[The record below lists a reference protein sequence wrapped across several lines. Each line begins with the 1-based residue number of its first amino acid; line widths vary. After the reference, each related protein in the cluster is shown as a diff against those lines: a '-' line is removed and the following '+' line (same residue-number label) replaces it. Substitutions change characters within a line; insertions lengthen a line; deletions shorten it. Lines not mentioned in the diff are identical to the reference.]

1 MAVKNY
7 FLMKLIFTICFFC
20 CVFIDVQAQQ
30 PTSAQEIKTDSVAKK
45 LLQYFAQKKADSA
58 YTLAGEAFKKALP
71 YDTWM
76 AVCEKQ
82 LYGLMP
88 FSNVSFLRSKNS
100 VSKYKMDGLAPLQ
113 LLISLDSLGKFQVFA
128 IQPFQ
133 DDTRKKIAS
142 ATDNAKQTLLD
153 KTVDTL
159 LNNYINTVG
168 NVGASVAI
176 YTKGKDYYYNYGET
190 VKDGKL
196 LPTNATLYEIGSI
209 SKTFTATLLAKAVV
223 DKKVRLQDAIT
234 KYLPDSVAANKD
246 LQTITLQ
253 QLSNHSSGLP
263 RLPLSMNFTV
273 TNYLQPYENFD
284 DKALFAFLKQFKATR
299 KPGDTYEYSNL
310 AVGLLGVI
318 LERIY
323 KKTYEQLVLEQIA
336 KPIGLTNTKITI
348 TQQDSALLAQ
358 GYNEKGEAVPA
369 WRFKSLAACGALKS
383 NAVDILQ
390 YGKQQLA
397 VFKSPLQAY
406 NQLAHLQTFSDG
418 VQKVGLGWHFLVDDA
433 DVVWQHGGGTYG
445 CRTMLC
451 VNEVKGLV
459 VVVLTNNATNGD
471 ALGIKL
477 LQALE
482 RL

>member
-1 MAVKNY
+1 MC
-7 FLMKLIFTICFFC
+7 FMKLLLSIYFFC
-20 CVFIDVQAQQ
+20 CVMLQVQAQQ
-30 PTSAQEIKTDSVAKK
+30 PTSVQEIKTDSVTQK
-45 LLQYFAQKKADSA
+45 LLQYFARKQADSA
-58 YTLAGEAFKKALP
+58 YTLAGDAFKKALP

-88 FSNVSFLRSKNS
+88 FRNVAFLRSKNG
-100 VSKYKMDGLAPLQ
+100 VNKYKMDGIAPLQ
-113 LLISLDSLGKFQVFA
+113 LLISLDNTDKFQVFL

-133 DDTRKKIAS
+133 DDTRKKVAS
-142 ATDNAKQTLLD
+142 ATDNVKLTTLD
-153 KTVDTL
+153 KTVDSL
-159 LNNYINTVG
+159 LDNYINTVG
-168 NVGASVAI
+168 NVGASVGI
-176 YTKGKDYYYNYGET
+176 YIKGKDYYYDYGET
-190 VKDGKL
+190 VKDNKQ

-209 SKTFTATLLAKAVV
+209 SKTFTATLLAKAVI
-223 DKKVRLQDAIT
+223 DKKARLQDAIT
-234 KYLPDSVAANKD
+234 KYLPDSVAANAD
-246 LQTITLQ
+246 LQAITLQ

-263 RLPLSMNFTV
+263 RLPFSMNFTV

-284 DKALFAFLKQFKATR
+284 NKALFAFLKQFKATR

-336 KPIGLTNTKITI
+336 KPIGLTNTKITL
-348 TQQDSALLAQ
+348 TQQDSTLLAQ

-369 WRFKSLAACGALKS
+369 WRFKSLAACGAIKS
-383 NAVDILQ
+383 NGADLLQ

-397 VFKSPLQAY
+397 VVKSPLLAY
-406 NQLAHLQTFSDG
+406 NQLAHQPTFSDG
-418 VQKVGLGWHFLVDDA
+418 VQKVALGWHFLLDDA

-451 VNEVKGLV
+451 VNEAKGLV
-459 VVVLTNNATNGD
+459 VAVLTNNATNGD

>member
-1 MAVKNY
+1 MRLLLIICC
-7 FLMKLIFTICFFC
+7 FLSAFTQI
-20 CVFIDVQAQQ
+20 QAQQ
-30 PTSAQEIKTDSVAKK
+30 PTTVQEIKTDSVAKI
-45 LLQYFAQKKADSA
+45 LLQYFAKRQADSA

-88 FSNVSFLRSKNS
+88 FSNVSFLRSKNG
-100 VSKYKMDGLAPLQ
+100 VSKYKMDGIAPLQ

-133 DDTRKKIAS
+133 DDTRKKVLS
-142 ATDNAKQTLLD
+142 ATDNLKQTTLD
-153 KTVDTL
+153 KTVDAL
-159 LNNYINTVG
+159 LDNYINTVG

-176 YTKGKDYYYNYGET
+176 YTKEKDYYYNYGET
-190 VKDGKL
+190 AKDNKQ
-196 LPTNATLYEIGSI
+196 LPTNKTLYEIGSI

-246 LQTITLQ
+246 LQAITLQ

-263 RLPLSMNFTV
+263 RMPININFTV
-273 TNYLQPYENFD
+273 TNYLQPYENYD
-284 DKALFAFLKQFKATR
+284 NKALFAFLKQFKATR

-323 KKTYEQLVLEQIA
+323 NKTYEQLVLEQIA
-336 KPIGLTNTKITI
+336 KPIGLTNTKIAL

-369 WRFKSLAACGALKS
+369 WRFKSLAACGAIKS
-383 NAVDILQ
+383 HAADLLQ

-397 VFKSPLQAY
+397 VFKSPLLAY

-418 VQKVGLGWHFLVDDA
+418 VQKVALGWHFLVDDA

-451 VNEVKGLV
+451 VNEAKGLV

>member
-1 MAVKNY
+1 
-7 FLMKLIFTICFFC
+7 MKLILTICFFC
-20 CVFIDVQAQQ
+20 FVFIDVQAQQ
-30 PTSAQEIKTDSVAKK
+30 PTTPQEIKTDVVAQK
-45 LLQYFAQKKADSA
+45 LLQYFANKQADSA
-58 YTLAGEAFKKALP
+58 YALAGEAFKTALP
-71 YDTWM
+71 YDKWT
-76 AVCEKQ
+76 AICEKQ

-88 FSNVSFLRSKNS
+88 FRNVTFLRSKNG
-100 VSKYKMDGLAPLQ
+100 VNKYKMDGIVALQ
-113 LLISLDSLGKFQVFA
+113 LLISLDNADKMQVFL

-133 DDTRKKIAS
+133 DDTRKKVPS
-142 ATDNAKQTLLD
+142 ATDNAKLTTID

-159 LNNYINTVG
+159 LDNYINTLG

-190 VKDGKL
+190 VKDGKQ
-196 LPTNATLYEIGSI
+196 LPTTATLYEIGSI

-234 KYLPDSVAANKD
+234 KYLPDSVSANKD
-246 LQTITLQ
+246 LQAITLQ

-263 RLPLSMNFTV
+263 RLPFTLNFTV

-336 KPIGLTNTKITI
+336 KPIGLTNTKITL
-348 TQQDSALLAQ
+348 TQQDSAFLAQ

-383 NAVDILQ
+383 NAADLLQ
-390 YGKQQLA
+390 YGKQQLV
-397 VFKSPLQAY
+397 VFKSPLMAY
-406 NQLAHLQTFSDG
+406 NQLAHQQTFSDS
-418 VQKVGLGWHFLVDDA
+418 VQKVALGWHFLVNDA
-433 DVVWQHGGGTYG
+433 DMVWQHGGGTYG

-451 VNEVKGLV
+451 VNEAKDLV
-459 VVVLTNNATNGD
+459 VAVLTNNATNGD

-477 LQALE
+477 LQMLE

>member
-1 MAVKNY
+1 
-7 FLMKLIFTICFFC
+7 MKYLWFICFFC
-20 CVFIDVQAQQ
+20 CVLLQVQAQQ
-30 PTSAQEIKTDSVAKK
+30 PTTVQEIKTDSVAQK
-45 LLQYFAQKKADSA
+45 LLQYLAHKQTDSA

-71 YDTWM
+71 YDKWI
-76 AVCEKQ
+76 AICEKQ

-88 FSNVSFLRSKNS
+88 FRNVSFLWCKNGIN
-100 VSKYKMDGLAPLQ
+100 KYKMDGIVPLQ
-113 LLISLDSLGKFQVFA
+113 LLISLDNTDKIQVFL

-133 DDTRKKIAS
+133 DDTRKKVPS
-142 ATDNAKQTLLD
+142 ATDNAKQTSLD

-159 LNNYINTVG
+159 LENYINTVG
-168 NVGASVAI
+168 NVGASVGI
-176 YTKGKDYYYNYGET
+176 YINGKDYFYNYGET
-190 VKDGKL
+190 AKDNKQ

-209 SKTFTATLLAKAVV
+209 TKTFTATLLAKAII
-223 DKKVRLQDAIT
+223 DKKLHLEDAIT
-234 KYLPDSVAANKD
+234 KYLPDSVAANAD
-246 LQTITLQ
+246 LQAITLQ
-253 QLSNHSSGLP
+253 QLSNHISGLP
-263 RLPLSMNFTV
+263 RMPINISFTV
-273 TNYLQPYENFD
+273 TNYLQPYENYD
-284 DKALFAFLKQFKATR
+284 NAALFAFLKLFKATR
-299 KPGDTYEYSNL
+299 KPGVTYEYSNL

-323 KKTYEQLVLEQIA
+323 NKSYEQMVLEQIA
-336 KPIGLTNTKITI
+336 KPVGLNNTKITL
-348 TQQDSALLAQ
+348 TQQDSTLLAQ

-369 WRFKSLAACGALKS
+369 WRFKSLAACGAIKS
-383 NAVDILQ
+383 NAADLLW

-406 NQLAHLQTFSDG
+406 NQLAHQPTFSDG
-418 VQKVGLGWHFLVDDA
+418 VQKVALGWQFLVEDA

-451 VNEVKGLV
+451 VNEAKGLV
-459 VVVLTNNATNGD
+459 VTVLTNNATNGD